1 MTKGEKTLIQACAG
15 GKNIMRKKGA
25 DQKQSEA
32 PRGKKKWIIIAVVA
46 VVLIAAAVG
55 ENTETQQPQTSGT
68 QATSEAPETQEPV
81 TEVTSETENEAE
93 PEANTSAKVDALA
106 LAAKQD
112 VEENGVSDA
121 KRDEAV
127 AFIVEHYP
135 DFYTDNETMEQAI
148 SYGYWLEYAYESDES
163 ARDYAELGMDLEQAV
178 KYVYRGAESVED
190 DATQEN
196 LSQIREALEAIGQT
210 VE

>member
-1 MTKGEKTLIQACAG
+1 
-15 GKNIMRKKGA
+15 MRKKGA

-163 ARDYAELGMDLEQAV
+163 ARDYTELGMDLEQAV

>member
-1 MTKGEKTLIQACAG
+1 MSKKEQEAGQA
-15 GKNIMRKKGA
+15 GK
-25 DQKQSEA
+25 S
-32 PRGKKKWIIIAVVA
+32 KKKWIIIGVVA

-55 ENTETQQPQTSGT
+55 GNKGGDQTAGTSGT
-68 QATSEAPETQEPV
+68 EPPVQSSTPAETDQP
-81 TEVTSETENEAE
+81 TAAE

-106 LAAKQD
+106 RDAKD
-112 VEENGVSDA
+112 SVAEGVTDE

-135 DFYTDNETMEQAI
+135 DYYGDNETMEQAI
-148 SYGYWLEYAYESDES
+148 FYGYWLEYAYADDEA
-163 ARDYAELGMDLEQAV
+163 ARDYAELGMDMEQAV
-178 KYVYRGAESVED
+178 KYVYRGAEKVED

-196 LSQIREALEAIGQT
+196 LGQIKESLEAIGQN